1 MLQAFAA
8 GLAQLHFEKE
18 QAIEAKA
25 ESDDKPGSFGN
36 FRTLRVSQV
45 ANDKS
50 DY

>member
-25 ESDDKPGSFGN
+25 GSFGN